1 MADKEIIID
10 CVDVCKYKFQNAEK
24 FNGKAYC
31 TCLNKLCEDIAFCCE
46 NNCQVYEDFKQ
57 LQLKEQ
63 EIDTLKTQLLA
74 AQTMEFEENAK
85 LKAEIKSAK
94 EMLIQNDCRTNSNTL
109 PQIIE
114 EFMSDNLLDAQD
126 DEEYTIPVF
135 KQVENK
141 LETLEDLEQE
151 CKALEKRVKAE
162 IHLGNKYKKDFAEQ
176 VVIAQKLEQALD
188 EIEKICQMKEEN
200 SQFVLPSVW
209 QQILEII
216 NKAKGE

>member
-1 MADKEIIID
+1 MSEIANQIIED
-10 CVDVCKYKFQNAEK
+10 CPNFI
-24 FNGKAYC
+24 GG
-31 TCLNKLCEDIAFCCE
+31 CCQE
-46 NNCQVYEDFKQ
+46 YLDGDCSAHKCDLKILRELQEQ
-57 LQLKEQ
+57 LQAKEQ
-63 EIDTLKTQLLA
+63 EIETLKTQLLA